1 MGTWIT
7 SGNRFIDNIEL
18 WLSGAGI
25 VVILGV
31 PYLLDPSPNGF
42 WKVAAITAIGVG
54 LLHGVIFWVIRRRQ
68 RMIRQ
73 RSINEIR
80 GMLTDVV
87 KNKLSIIEMYL
98 PNNEEQAVVE
108 EQLEG
113 IHDSIEQISEHVDTL
128 SEEAID
134 DWKTKYD
141 GPARQ
146 TVTMGTA
153 GGQAGGANGSVTES

>member
-1 MGTWIT
+1 MGAWIT

-31 PYLLDPSPNGF
+31 PYLLDPSPSGF

-73 RSINEIR
+73 QSINEIR

-87 KNKLSIIEMYL
+87 KNKLAVIEMYL
-98 PNNEEQAVVE
+98 PDEDEQEVVE
-108 EQLEG
+108 AQLEG
-113 IHDSIEQISEHVDTL
+113 IHDSMEQISSHVDAL
-128 SEEAID
+128 SEESID

-141 GPARQ
+141 GQARQ
-146 TVTMGTA
+146 TVTMSSA
-153 GGQAGGANGSVTES
+153 

>member
-1 MGTWIT
+1 MGAWIT
-7 SGNRFIDNIEL
+7 SGNRFVDNIEL

-31 PYLLDPSPNGF
+31 PYLLNPSPSEF
-42 WKVAAITAIGVG
+42 WRVAAITAIGVG

-68 RMIRQ
+68 RTIRQ
-73 RSINEIR
+73 KSINEIR
-80 GMLTDVV
+80 GMLADVV
-87 KNKLSIIEMYL
+87 KNKLSVIEMYL
-98 PNNEEQAVVE
+98 PDEEEQDVVAA
-108 EQLEG
+108 QLEG
-113 IHDSIEQISEHVDTL
+113 IHDSIEQISEEVDTL
-128 SEEAID
+128 SEESID

-153 GGQAGGANGSVTES
+153 

>member
-1 MGTWIT
+1 MRAWIA

-25 VVILGV
+25 VVIVSV
-31 PYLLDPSPNGF
+31 PYLLNPGPSGF

-73 RSINEIR
+73 ESIREIR

-87 KNKLSIIEMYL
+87 KNKLSVIEMYL
-98 PNNEEQAVVE
+98 PESEEQDVVE
-108 EQLEG
+108 VQLEG
-113 IHDSIEQISEHVDTL
+113 IHDSIDQISEHVDTL
-128 SEEAID
+128 SEESID
-134 DWKTKYD
+134 DWKTRYD
-141 GPARQ
+141 GPARR
-146 TVTMGTA
+146 TVTMRSA
-153 GGQAGGANGSVTES
+153 